1 MLDKTIDSVLLA
13 LRADII
19 RRRMDGLEHVE
30 ALLRLRSVPLP
41 PVRRRYA
48 PRRDTMRIVLDA
60 LRDGP
65 KDTAAVAAIA
75 VAAGIPR
82 YRARRR
88 IWLTL
93 DRLHKRGLVVR
104 DGEAWGLR

>member
-1 MLDKTIDSVLLA
+1 
-13 LRADII
+13 
-19 RRRMDGLEHVE
+19 
-30 ALLRLRSVPLP
+30 
-41 PVRRRYA
+41 
-48 PRRDTMRIVLDA
+48 MRIVLDA

-75 VAAGIPR
+75 VAAGIPK

-93 DRLHKRGLVVR
+93 DRLHKRGLVVPAS
-104 DGEAWGLR
+104 GAVVGAHAIAHNLY